1 MSLSATVLWFIAALV
16 AAGVEM
22 FLGTVYLLAVAA
34 ACAGG
39 GLVSF
44 LGFGTSW
51 QLTAAAVIIVAGI
64 WLVHRFRRHK
74 EDRSSELQQMDSG
87 QTVSVEKIGEDGF
100 ATVNYRGAPWTARA
114 AEGQTLSP
122 GLWRIERV
130 DGTQLVLTK

>member
-16 AAGVEM
+16 AAGIEM

-39 GLVSF
+39 GLASF
-44 LGFGTSW
+44 FGFGTAW

-64 WLVHRFRRHK
+64 WLVHRFRRTR

-87 QTVSVEKIGEDGF
+87 QTVTVAGVGEDGF
-100 ATVNYRGAPWTARA
+100 ATVSYRGAPWTARA
-114 AEGQTLSP
+114 AEGQTLAP
-122 GLWRIERV
+122 GLWRIARV